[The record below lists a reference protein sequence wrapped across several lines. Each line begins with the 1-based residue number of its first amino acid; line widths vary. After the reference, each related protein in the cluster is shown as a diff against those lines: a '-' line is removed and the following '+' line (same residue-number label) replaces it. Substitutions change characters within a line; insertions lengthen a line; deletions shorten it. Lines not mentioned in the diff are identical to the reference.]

1 MGDWLGGS
9 ALAKKIKERVK
20 DEVSKIKA
28 ERNEVPGLAAV
39 LVGKNKASQVY
50 VGMKQ
55 RNCERLGLYSEV
67 LTFNETL
74 DPSELKK
81 KIEELNQKDQIDG
94 ILVQEPLP
102 QGFSS
107 QEVATTILPE
117 KDVDGLNPCSLGN
130 LLRVESGLR
139 PCTPLGIMELLK
151 SRDISIKGKEI
162 VIIGRSLL
170 VGKPLSIMMTN
181 AHGTVTVCH
190 SRTENLPKV
199 ASRADILVAAIGR
212 GAFVTPDF
220 VKEGAVV
227 IDVGINHLTDKAKAA
242 EMFKEPEGRLLDID
256 KKGYTL
262 IGDVHPSVI
271 DKASFLTPVPGGV
284 GPLTVALL
292 MHNTLTAYKLRR
304 GYLLFGNGR

>member
-1 MGDWLGGS
+1 MGQWLEGRT
-9 ALAKKIKERVK
+9 LAKKIKEKVK
-20 DEVSKIKA
+20 EEVLQIKK

-39 LVGKNKASQVY
+39 LVGDNKASQVY

-55 RNCERLGLYSEV
+55 RTCERLGIFSEI
-67 LTFNETL
+67 LKFKADL
-74 DPSELKK
+74 DPAELKRN
-81 KIEELNQKDQIDG
+81 IQQLNDRDQIDG

-102 QGFSS
+102 SSFSS
-107 QEVATTILPE
+107 HEVATTIQPE

-151 SRDISIKGKEI
+151 SQSIEIKGKEV

-170 VGKPLSIMMTN
+170 VGKPLAAMMTN
-181 AHGTVTVCH
+181 AHGTVTLCH
-190 SRTENLPKV
+190 SRTKTLPQV
-199 ASRADILVAAIGR
+199 ASRADILVAAMGR

-220 VKEGAVV
+220 VKKGAVV
-227 IDVGINHLTDKAKAA
+227 IDVGINHLTDKEKV
-242 EMFKEPEGRLLDID
+242 KELFPDPEKRLADID

-262 IGDVHPSVI
+262 IGDVMPAAI
-271 DKASFLTPVPGGV
+271 DKSSMLTPVPGGV

-292 MHNTLTAYKLRR
+292 MHNTLKAYKSRR
-304 GYLLFGNGR
+304 MI

>member
-1 MGDWLGGS
+1 MGEWLEGS
-9 ALAKKIKERVK
+9 TLAKEIKEKVK
-20 DEVSKIKA
+20 EEVSKIKK
-28 ERNEVPGLAAV
+28 ERNEFPGLAAV
-39 LVGKNKASQVY
+39 LVGDNKASQVY

-55 RNCERLGLYSEV
+55 RNCERLGIHSEI
-67 LTFNETL
+67 LKFEKDT
-74 DPSELKK
+74 DPSELKE
-81 KIEELNQKDQIDG
+81 KIKELNQRDQIDG

-102 QGFSS
+102 PSFSS
-107 QEVATTILPE
+107 HEVATTILPE

-139 PCTPLGIMELLK
+139 PCTPLGIMELLE
-151 SRDISIKGKEI
+151 SQNIGIKGKEV

-190 SRTENLPKV
+190 SRTKDLPQV
-199 ASRADILVAAIGR
+199 ASRADILVAAMGR

-220 VKEGAVV
+220 VKKGAVV
-227 IDVGINHLTDKAKAA
+227 IDVGINHLTKKEKAK
-242 EMFKEPEGRLLDID
+242 ELFKDPEKRLNDID

-262 IGDVHPSVI
+262 IGDVHPRVI

-284 GPLTVALL
+284 GPLTVAML
-292 MHNTLTAYKLRR
+292 MHNTLKAYKLRR
-304 GYLLFGNGR
+304 MI

>member
-1 MGDWLGGS
+1 MGVWLEGS
-9 ALAKKIKERVK
+9 TLAKEIKERVR

-28 ERNEVPGLAAV
+28 ERNEVPGLAAI

-55 RNCERLGLYSEV
+55 KNCERLGLYSEV
-67 LTFNETL
+67 LTFKENL

-81 KIEELNQKDQIDG
+81 KIEELNHKDQIDG

-107 QEVATTILPE
+107 HEVAKTILPE
-117 KDVDGLNPCSLGN
+117 KDVDGLNPCSLGH

-151 SRDISIKGKEI
+151 SRKISIKGKEV

-227 IDVGINHLTDKAKAA
+227 IDVGINHLTDKAEAA
-242 EMFKEPEGRLLDID
+242 EMFKEPEKRLQDID
-256 KKGYTL
+256 KKGYTI

-284 GPLTVALL
+284 GLLTVAML
-292 MHNTLTAYKLRR
+292 MHNTLKAYKLRR
-304 GYLLFGNGR
+304 G